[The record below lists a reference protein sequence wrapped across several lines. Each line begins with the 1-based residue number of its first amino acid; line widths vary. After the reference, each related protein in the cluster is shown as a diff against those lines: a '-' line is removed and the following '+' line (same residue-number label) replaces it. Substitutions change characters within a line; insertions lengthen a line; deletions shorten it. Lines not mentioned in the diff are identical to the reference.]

1 MALVANARMYAI
13 TPAAAAAWA
22 QMFAWVAEKSGVPL
36 ELVPHAFPAPLNDLW
51 ARRDLG
57 AAFICGY
64 PYMLGNRQQQVLAA
78 PVPAPARYAGRP
90 VYMTDFV
97 VAADSA
103 FRSLENTFGHRIG
116 YTVADSHSG
125 CNAPRHHLLRYRG
138 PQRPRLYAA
147 SIGPLYTPRK
157 VIEAVLGG
165 DIEVGPVDGYNLDI
179 LRRHEPDLVARLRIV
194 ATTAPAPAPLLV
206 AGPDCPPQVAA
217 ALRAALLAFGDAP
230 GTAAMRDALC
240 LSRFVVAAA
249 ADYDLTLAWD
259 RDAAAAGYA
268 LPG

>member
-1 MALVANARMYAI
+1 
-13 TPAAAAAWA
+13 
-22 QMFAWVAEKSGVPL
+22 
-36 ELVPHAFPAPLNDLW
+36 
-51 ARRDLG
+51 
-57 AAFICGY
+57 
-64 PYMLGNRQQQVLAA
+64 
-78 PVPAPARYAGRP
+78 
-90 VYMTDFV
+90 
-97 VAADSA
+97 
-103 FRSLENTFGHRIG
+103 
-116 YTVADSHSG
+116 
-125 CNAPRHHLLRYRG
+125 
-138 PQRPRLYAA
+138 
-147 SIGPLYTPRK
+147 
-157 VIEAVLGG
+157 VLGG

-206 AGPDCPPQVAA
+206 AGPDCPPQAAA

-230 GTAAMRDALC
+230 ETAAMRDALC